1 MKNIL
6 LIALFVST
14 QLGRVVAASD
24 IAATVILKSSP
35 SASQT
40 YSVPD
45 GKTATIRSV
54 RLASQGGVLTIN
66 GTLIASSV
74 ETGPQELALPMIIS
88 SGNVITVARTNGATI
103 DSSAVIE
110 IRDATGGVEGAIPLN
125 AVVIPENTS
134 GTFVVILESST
145 DMITWLPAVPGQ
157 YGSDTSRR
165 FFRTR
170 IARQ

>member
-1 MKNIL
+1 MKIIN
-6 LIALFVST
+6 LFIFT
-14 QLGRVVAASD
+14 LFIQITTLNAASD
-24 IAATVILKSSP
+24 IAETVILRSNN
-35 SASQT
+35 AQAQT

-66 GTLIASSV
+66 GALIASSA

-88 SGNVITVARTNGATI
+88 SRNVITVARTTGSSV

-110 IRDATGGVEGAIPLN
+110 VRDATAGIEGAIPLN

>member
-1 MKNIL
+1 MKTINL
-6 LIALFVST
+6 LLFSLFIQIST
-14 QLGRVVAASD
+14 LNATSD
-24 IAATVILKSSP
+24 IAETVILRSNT
-35 SASQT
+35 AQTQT
-40 YSVPD
+40 YSVPV

-66 GTLIASSV
+66 GVLIASSA

-88 SGNVITVARTNGATI
+88 SGNAITVSRTVGSTV

-110 IRDATGGVEGAIPLN
+110 VRDATAGIEGAVPLN

-157 YGSDTSRR
+157 YGSDTARR

>member
-1 MKNIL
+1 MKTINL
-6 LIALFVST
+6 LLFTLFIQIST
-14 QLGRVVAASD
+14 LNAASD
-24 IAATVILKSSP
+24 IAETVILRSNTSQT
-35 SASQT
+35 QT

-45 GKTATIRSV
+45 GKTATIRAV

-66 GTLIASSV
+66 GTLIASSA
-74 ETGPQELALPMIIS
+74 EIGPQELALPMIVS
-88 SGNVITVARTNGATI
+88 SGNVIAVSRTTGSSV

-110 IRDATGGVEGAIPLN
+110 VRDATAGIEGAIPLN

-157 YGSDTSRR
+157 YGSDTSKR

>member
-1 MKNIL
+1 MKTISL
-6 LIALFVST
+6 LTFTLFAQIST
-14 QLGRVVAASD
+14 LTAASD
-24 IAATVILKSSP
+24 IAETVILRSNNP
-35 SASQT
+35 QT
-40 YSVPD
+40 YQVPA

-66 GTLIASSV
+66 GAVIASSA
-74 ETGPQELALPMIIS
+74 ETGPQEIALPMIIS
-88 SGNVITVARTNGATI
+88 SGNSITVAKITGASV

-110 IRDATGGVEGAIPLN
+110 VRDATAGIEGAVPLN

-170 IARQ
+170 IVRQ

>member
-1 MKNIL
+1 MKTIT
-6 LIALFVST
+6 LIALALTSQMITMF
-14 QLGRVVAASD
+14 AASD
-24 IAATVILKSSP
+24 IAETVVLNSTG
-35 SASQT
+35 SQS
-40 YSVPD
+40 YYVPV
-45 GKTATIRSV
+45 GKTATIRAV

-66 GTLIASSV
+66 GTLIASSA
-74 ETGPQELALPMIIS
+74 ETGPQELALPIIIS
-88 SGNVITVARTNGATI
+88 ANKNITIARTVGSSN

-110 IRDATGGVEGAIPLN
+110 VRDATGGVEGAVPLN

-134 GTFVVILESST
+134 GTFVVILESSK

-170 IARQ
+170 IQRQ

>member
-1 MKNIL
+1 MKTINLLAFTLFIQISIL
-6 LIALFVST
+6 T
-14 QLGRVVAASD
+14 AASD
-24 IAATVILKSSP
+24 IAGTVILRSNS
-35 SASQT
+35 SQT
-40 YSVPD
+40 QSYQVPE

-66 GTLIASSV
+66 GALIASSA
-74 ETGPQELALPMIIS
+74 ETGPQELALPIIIS
-88 SGNVITVARTNGATI
+88 SGNNITVATTTGSSV
-103 DSSAVIE
+103 DSSAVLE
-110 IRDATGGVEGAIPLN
+110 VRDASAGIEGAVPLN

-157 YGSDTSRR
+157 YGSDTSKR